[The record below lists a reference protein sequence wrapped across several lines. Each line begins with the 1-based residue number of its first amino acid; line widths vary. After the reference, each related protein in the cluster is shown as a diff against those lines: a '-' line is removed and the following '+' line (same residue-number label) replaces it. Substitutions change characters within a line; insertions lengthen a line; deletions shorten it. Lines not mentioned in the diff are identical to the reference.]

1 MRALESGGAGCAGG
15 GGSAGFPGLPTLSC
29 DGGAQAVASTASS
42 ATRSTDDLGFADDR
56 APSRRW
62 AAPRGADPVK
72 RVEPPD
78 SGDAAKPTD
87 GVEPTDSADSANA
100 VVEEGDSYSMGPWT
114 QRHAVGSA
122 SARKRARTLA
132 SAALTASRWF
142 ADRLE
147 HARGDVAA
155 GYVDGLGIAR
165 QPKLG
170 VDGGGSPGQIGVFQD
185 DLYVARSIEVAAL
198 PVAGAQP

>member
-29 DGGAQAVASTASS
+29 DGGAQAVARTASS

-62 AAPRGADPVK
+62 AAPRGADPVNPTDS
-72 RVEPPD
+72 VEPPD
-78 SGDAAKPTD
+78 SGDAAN
-87 GVEPTDSADSANA
+87 ADVAQ
-100 VVEEGDSYSMGPWT
+100 VDSYSMGPWT

-122 SARKRARTLA
+122 SPRKRARTLR
-132 SAALTASRWF
+132 SAARAASRWF
-142 ADRLE
+142 ADWLE

-185 DLYVARSIEVAAL
+185 DLDVARSIKVAAL